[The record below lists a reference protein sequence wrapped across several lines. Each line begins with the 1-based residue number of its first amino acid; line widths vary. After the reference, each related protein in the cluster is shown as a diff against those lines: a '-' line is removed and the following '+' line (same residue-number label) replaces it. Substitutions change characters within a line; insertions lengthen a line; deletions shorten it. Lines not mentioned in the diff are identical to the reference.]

1 MPIKTLWF
9 KLIFTFILIG
19 FSITKAQ
26 QKEIKQVLINQKNAW
41 NHGDLQGYMQGYWKN
56 DSLVFVGSRGLTYGW
71 QNTLDNYKK
80 SYPTT
85 EKMGILE
92 FSDLQVKR
100 LNKKSALVYGKW
112 KLIRKEDTPGGIFSL
127 VFQKI
132 NQEWKIIS
140 DHTQ

>member
-1 MPIKTLWF
+1 
-9 KLIFTFILIG
+9 
-19 FSITKAQ
+19 
-26 QKEIKQVLINQKNAW
+26 
-41 NHGDLQGYMQGYWKN
+41 MQGYWKS

-71 QNTLDNYKK
+71 KKTLENYKK

-85 EKMGILE
+85 EKMGVLE
-92 FSDLQVKR
+92 FSDLR
-100 LNKKSALVYGKW
+100 ITLLGKKNALVYGKW
-112 KLIRKEDTPGGIFSL
+112 KLIRKEDAPGGIFSL

>member
-26 QKEIKQVLINQKNAW
+26 QKEIKQVLINQINAW